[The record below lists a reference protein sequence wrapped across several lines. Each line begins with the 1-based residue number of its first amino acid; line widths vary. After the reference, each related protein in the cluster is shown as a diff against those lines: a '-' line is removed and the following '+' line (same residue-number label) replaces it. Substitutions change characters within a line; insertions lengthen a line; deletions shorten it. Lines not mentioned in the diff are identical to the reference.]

1 MIRDV
6 KKFQNKVYD
15 LLVIGGG
22 INGAAIA
29 YMAALAGVKVALVE
43 KNDFAS
49 GTSSKSS
56 KLLHGGIRY
65 LENFEFDLVQEA
77 LKERY
82 IQYKNSPHLVKPLSF
97 VIPVYQ
103 KDPRPLWMMKLG
115 VWLYDMLSG
124 PNSLGIHQKLT
135 RQQII
140 ASAPHI
146 SQQGLIGGVS
156 YWDAQMDDTRICL
169 ENILMADSKGADV
182 ANHVEVIDFIKE
194 NTKCIGV
201 NAKDTL
207 TGHLFQ
213 VRAKQII
220 STVGPWTDQLLHKD
234 YSKNKPRL
242 RLTKGIHIVYRGQ
255 ISDKAFLLQSVSD
268 RRVFFVIPFKGN
280 TLIGTTDTDYEENL
294 DRVEVTKADI
304 SYLLKES
311 ARVFPKIDFKEENI
325 ITTFAGLRP
334 LVFEKGSVSTVSR
347 KHRIEKTFSGLW
359 YVAGGKYTTYRAIA
373 KECVERLFPNLSQKL
388 QADNDYPLYGSAT
401 VSLDIKQTASYF
413 GVDRDTVSY
422 LIGFYGARY
431 WDVLKLIDDDHSL
444 RARLCTC
451 SKAIRAQV
459 AYSCKVEMAKTF
471 DDVYTHRLELHYND
485 CQTRQ
490 CRKSVEDVFKSHVS

>member
-1 MIRDV
+1 MIRNIER
-6 KKFQNKVYD
+6 FNNKLYD
-15 LLVIGGG
+15 LLIIGGG

-29 YMAALAGVKVALVE
+29 YMASLTGIKVALLE

-77 LKERY
+77 LKERF
-82 IQYKNSPHLVKPLSF
+82 IQYKNSPHLVKPLTF
-97 VIPVYQ
+97 VIPVYS
-103 KDPRPLWMMKLG
+103 KDPRPLWMMKIG
-115 VWLYDMLSG
+115 VWLYDVLSG
-124 PNSLGIHQKLT
+124 AHSLGVHQTLT
-135 RQQII
+135 RQQVI
-140 ASAPHI
+140 SCAPHI

-169 ENILMADSKGADV
+169 ENVLMADYKGAHV
-182 ANHVEVIDFIKE
+182 ANHVEVVDFIKE
-194 NTKCIGV
+194 NTKCTGV
-201 NAKDTL
+201 NAKDSL

-213 VRAKQII
+213 VRAKNII

-234 YSKNKPRL
+234 YAKNKPKL

-255 ISDKAFLLQSVSD
+255 ISDKAFLLQSSSD
-268 RRVFFVIPFKGN
+268 RRIFFVIPFKGN
-280 TLIGTTDTDYEENL
+280 TLIGTTDTDYENNV
-294 DRVEVTKADI
+294 DQVQVTREDI

-311 ARVFPKIDFKEENI
+311 ARVFPQIDFKEENI

-334 LVFEKGSVSTVSR
+334 LVFERGSVSKVSR
-347 KHRIEKTFSGLW
+347 KHAIEKTFSGLW

-373 KECVERLFPNLSQKL
+373 KECIEKVFPNLSQKL
-388 QADNDYPLYGSAT
+388 PTDLDYPLYGSAP

-413 GVDRDTVSY
+413 GVDRETVNY
-422 LIGFYGARY
+422 LISFYGSRY
-431 WDVLKLIDDDHSL
+431 WDVLKLIDEDHSL
-444 RARLCTC
+444 RARLCVC

-459 AYSCKVEMAKTF
+459 VYAIKSEMAKTF
-471 DDVYTHRLELHYND
+471 DDIFIRRLELHYND
-485 CQTRQ
+485 CQTHA
-490 CRKSVEDVFKSHVS
+490 CRKSVEDVLKSYAS